1 MLQSLAA
8 DGARGHLIA
17 VADPVE
23 ESFPFAGHVEL
34 NDTDSSARL
43 RLGEARSLRDA
54 YLTRLAAH
62 RDGIAAACRSL
73 GWTFA
78 VHRTD
83 RPASEALL
91 RLAVLITDGGSLPG
105 FFPSGGAH

>member
-1 MLQSLAA
+1 MGS

-23 ESFPFAGHVEL
+23 ESFPFAGHIEF
-34 NDTDSSARL
+34 NDTDGPARL
-43 RLGEARSLRDA
+43 RLGEARALRDS
-54 YLTRLAAH
+54 YLARLAAH
-62 RDGIAAACRSL
+62 RDRIAAACRSL

-91 RLAVLITDGGSLPG
+91 RLAVLIADGGSGPG
-105 FFPSGGAH
+105 SPLSGGAY